1 MRRALQVEFRVIQ
14 HGVTVDEGCI
24 DREVVE
30 IGLQEGGDGE
40 PQEWRKVRKR
50 CRRKNEKAGRG
61 DQCPY

>member
-1 MRRALQVEFRVIQ
+1 MR
-14 HGVTVDEGCI
+14 VDEGCI

-50 CRRKNEKAGRG
+50 CRRKDEKAGRG